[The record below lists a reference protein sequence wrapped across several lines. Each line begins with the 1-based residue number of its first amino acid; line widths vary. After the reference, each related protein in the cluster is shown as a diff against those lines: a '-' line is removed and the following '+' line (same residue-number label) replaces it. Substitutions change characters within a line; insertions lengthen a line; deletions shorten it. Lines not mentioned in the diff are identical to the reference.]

1 MEQGVFSFDRPID
14 EAAQAYILDPL
25 MARAPANAESASIGS
40 GGVPVPKNPS
50 PTAEKQ
56 ESMGRPASPLL
67 DPKTVLHNRSD
78 DVSPVHSDLPEGPT
92 SAVFPEHVRNA
103 PNARS
108 PEVQEVLA
116 EITHLKERL
125 QSLIAVEEEI
135 VEAETWNF
143 DASVMLSMYADKLG
157 GIPFGTAADFYD
169 MKPTSADLPSQN
181 QAKGKEWDFGQATS
195 PKPET
200 RAVLNLD
207 PKVSQD
213 SWWAT
218 SLRKSLQTLEGSCS
232 APYFLF
238 NHDKVLSS
246 VPSGPTSDQCVRLS
260 RTYRDADLEDLS
272 RT

>member
-14 EAAQAYILDPL
+14 EAAQAYILNPS
-25 MARAPANAESASIGS
+25 MARPPPTAVADSTGSA
-40 GGVPVPKNPS
+40 GVTVPPNPL

-56 ESMGRPASPLL
+56 ESIGQPTPLVDL
-67 DPKTVLHNRSD
+67 ETVLNNPSD
-78 DVSPVHSDLPEGPT
+78 HVSPGHSDLPKGSS
-92 SAVFPEHVRNA
+92 SAVFPEHVRDP

-108 PEVQEVLA
+108 REVQEVLA
-116 EITHLKERL
+116 EITNLKERL
-125 QSLIAVEEEI
+125 ESLIAVEEEI

-157 GIPFGTAADFYD
+157 GIPFGTTTDFYD
-169 MKPTSADLPSQN
+169 MKPTDEDLPSQ
-181 QAKGKEWDFGQATS
+181 QEGKGKERDFGQAS
-195 PKPET
+195 PPKPET

-207 PKVSQD
+207 PKVCQD

-218 SLRKSLQTLEGSCS
+218 SLRKSLHTLEGSCY

-238 NHDKVLSS
+238 NHDQVLSS
-246 VPSGPTSDQCVRLS
+246 VSSGPTSDRCLDLRQ
-260 RTYRDADLEDLS
+260 TNGDADQEDLS